1 MTMKPETVEKAK
13 SLLGLIYLIITVP
26 LGIIILAD
34 LIAYWNYP
42 MEPPTAKFLLVVQE
56 TNGSAYTEGLVYIK
70 IMANPPLMLQVLHL
84 NSSGMGLSYEWPL
97 TGNFTFT
104 VYGWPRVVRLYATPS
119 SPQVVATTSKTFD
132 LRIRRPY
139 DELPFLAWLLLPRYN
154 RMPDPVVIEITV
166 EVPTI
171 TIYGVGRGS

>member
-1 MTMKPETVEKAK
+1 MKPETIEKAK

-34 LIAYWNYP
+34 LIVYWNYP
-42 MEPPTAKFLLVVQE
+42 MEVPTAKFLLVIRE

-70 IMANPPLMLQVLHL
+70 VMANPPLMLQVLHL
-84 NSSGMGLSYEWPL
+84 NSSGMALSYEWPL
-97 TGNFTFT
+97 VGNFTFT
-104 VYGWPRVVRLYATPS
+104 VYGWRLYASPS
-119 SPQVVATTSKTFD
+119 PPQVIATASKTFD

-139 DELPFLAWLLLPRYN
+139 DESPISLLFPPRYN
-154 RMPDPVVIEITV
+154 RVSDPVTVEITV

-171 TIYGVGRGS
+171 TIYAGGGS